1 MSLQDANDGQAPR
14 SSIGIRA
21 KTLGGLAILL
31 GMLLAATTMLVAD
44 SWLAMRSAA
53 EAEIRNTLAG
63 DLAGAALELSLERGR
78 TNSALMASPLAER
91 PGRLSIPAQ
100 RAVADARIRQV
111 LDWLDGHPEILAGEV
126 RAELLTAIER
136 VTELRRQVDIELEK
150 PADRRDPAV
159 AAAWLPAISGLIE
172 VIRFAIDA
180 RMAAFDLRNAAGEH
194 SALLAGVLGSG
205 RPLDLASAVQ
215 VGSRREAI
223 DLHWGRLKRL
233 AKSIDDAR
241 LEEAVRAVGHEYFGG
256 YAELLEEITA
266 AGLAREPYR
275 IGREDY
281 DQAVLPA
288 LARIDELILTSQQ
301 IAAEMLRS
309 Q

>member
-136 VTELRRQVDIELEK
+136 VTELRRQVDVELEK

-172 VIRFAIDA
+172 VIRFAIGEQTA
-180 RMAAFDLRNAAGEH
+180 PAQAPAGE
-194 SALLAGVLGSG
+194 
-205 RPLDLASAVQ
+205 AVPNEGEQ
-215 VGSRREAI
+215 QPAPGESP
-223 DLHWGRLKRL
+223 
-233 AKSIDDAR
+233 
-241 LEEAVRAVGHEYFGG
+241 
-256 YAELLEEITA
+256 AEN
-266 AGLAREPYR
+266 G
-275 IGREDY
+275 
-281 DQAVLPA
+281 QAP
-288 LARIDELILTSQQ
+288 
-301 IAAEMLRS
+301 AAE
-309 Q
+309 QPAEAPAGDAAPAEAEPKPAQ